1 MFLVM
6 FLGIVFLVMFLGMFL
21 VMFLAIV
28 FLVVFLVMVFLVEEF
43 SIFFITLTVF
53 NAISCFLPFG
63 MLSPAFFH
71 SLAVFVIRLSFCIQG
86 AYPIHGLALV
96 HFRFRFSIFL

>member
-1 MFLVM
+1 M
-6 FLGIVFLVMFLGMFL
+6 FLGIVFLVMFLGVFTTIFIIISSFL
-21 VMFLAIV
+21 TMV
-28 FLVVFLVMVFLVEEF
+28 FLVVFLVEVF
-43 SIFFITLTVF
+43 SIFFTTFTVF

-63 MLSPAFFH
+63 MLAPAFFH

-96 HFRFRFSIFL
+96 HFRFRFSIFF